1 MSRVASLTWAITIAG
16 CTAGELGG
24 ISATEDG
31 STPRDT
37 AVPGSDQGVVEDTST
52 IASDSATP
60 PVDTSTPPPFDGAPA
75 DLGGDGGCTFGGSSL
90 ASAIATTEVASA
102 SPSDGAILTQRPGGL
117 AVAWRSS
124 AGWRVTPLDATGARA
139 GSDLPVDG
147 LKVYGLAAGADGYAV
162 LVSRAPDYMTFVRM
176 NGAGAVVAKHDLVGG
191 GDHMTVG
198 TEWFGEFA
206 NTGRL
211 VATST
216 GFAAYF
222 GLHRR
227 WPDGI
232 GHQGDT
238 LRLFTSAGATAGSM
252 WGWGCS
258 HSLDQRID
266 WNGTK
271 VGALCLSDCYPKKAI
286 MLNHNETTVSDEP
299 SGNCS
304 GGVNAALGAVVGDS
318 GGFFAMVLSR
328 EGRTSRDVK
337 LVRVGNDA
345 AVKSTTWLTTN
356 SDDESGAHLAR
367 FGGAMLAGWTAGGS
381 RYLARVDNTGALVGA
396 PETTT
401 APSTSHDFIA
411 LTTGDAAWASVDGGK
426 LTIVRVR
433 ACP

>member
-1 MSRVASLTWAITIAG
+1 MVRLAPLAAIIVFTAA
-16 CTAGELGG
+16 CSAGELG
-24 ISATEDG
+24 AT
-31 STPRDT
+31 
-37 AVPGSDQGVVEDTST
+37 SDEGDAAAIVDATSDTSRPDGDDEVT
-52 IASDSATP
+52 TPSDSSVP
-60 PVDTSTPPPFDGAPA
+60 IDTTPPPFDGAPA

-90 ASAIATTEVASA
+90 ASAIVTTDVASA
-102 SPSDGAILTQRPGGL
+102 SPTGEAILTERPGGL

-124 AGWRVTPLDATGARA
+124 AGYRVTPLDASGARA
-139 GSDLPVDG
+139 GADLPLDV
-147 LKVYGLAAGADGYAV
+147 LKVYGLAAGADGYA
-162 LVSRAPDYMTFVRM
+162 LLASRAPDYMTFLRIS
-176 NGAGAVVAKHDLVGG
+176 GAGVVVAKHDLVGG
-191 GDHMTVG
+191 GDHAVVG

-211 VATST
+211 VANAT

-222 GLHRR
+222 GIHRR

-232 GHQGDT
+232 AHQGDT

-258 HSLDQRID
+258 HSLDQRIG

-299 SGNCS
+299 SGNCAGS
-304 GGVNAALGAVVGDS
+304 VNATLGAVVGNS
-318 GGFFAMVLSR
+318 SGFFAMVLSR

-345 AVKSTTWLTTN
+345 AVKSTTWLTTT
-356 SDDESGAHLAR
+356 SEDESSAHLAS
-367 FGGAMLAGWTAGGS
+367 FGGAMLAGWMAGGTK
-381 RYLARVDNTGALVGA
+381 RLARVDSAGAVVGT
-396 PETTT
+396 PETVT
-401 APSTSHDFIA
+401 APWGPHDFVG
-411 LTTGDAAWASVDGGK
+411 LKSGDAAWASTDSGK